1 MSQDEENA
9 VKNFLE
15 NPDLVEKLLPYLDV
29 FTVILLA
36 ESPVPATSLPFGCL
50 ASRGSWGSP
59 WFFVLVAVLL
69 HEKEKENK
77 SGFHKMRLDWL
88 SLTKI
93 YWFGII
99 HLTFDIFS
107 IDISQ
112 HLTFVIDIP
121 WHLTFD
127 IFIIVIPWQWYAM
140 TFDIWNW
147 YTMTFDIWHLTFD
160 IWHLTFDI
168 WHLTWLKV
176 LTALALILMTLA
188 QSYHIF
194 TGGFWGYLSNRG
206 LMGQWPRDITGLR
219 DASASKNDPVQ
230 RQLQVLNWKETFSI

>member
-99 HLTFDIFS
+99 HLTFDMFS
-107 IDISQ
+107 IDIPWHWYATTFDIDIPWHFIFDIW
-112 HLTFVIDIP
+112 HLTFLSLIFHDIDMP

-127 IFIIVIPWQWYAM
+127 IHIPWHLILD
-140 TFDIWNW
+140 T
-147 YTMTFDIWHLTFD
+147 WHLTFY
-160 IWHLTFDI
+160 ILHLVFDI

-176 LTALALILMTLA
+176 LTALMILA

-194 TGGFWGYLSNRG
+194 TDGFWGYLSIRG
-206 LMGQWPRDITGLR
+206 LIGQSGT
-219 DASASKNDPVQ
+219 
-230 RQLQVLNWKETFSI
+230 

>member
-1 MSQDEENA
+1 MCHQPRLQKLAQPQTRVRRVSRKMSQDPRENQDRKMSEDRRQGQDRKMSQDEENA
-9 VKNFLE
+9 VKKFLE

-29 FTVILLA
+29 FTVILVA

-99 HLTFDIFS
+99 HLTF
-107 IDISQ
+107 
-112 HLTFVIDIP
+112 
-121 WHLTFD
+121 
-127 IFIIVIPWQWYAM
+127 
-140 TFDIWNW
+140 
-147 YTMTFDIWHLTFD
+147 
-160 IWHLTFDI
+160 
-168 WHLTWLKV
+168 
-176 LTALALILMTLA
+176 
-188 QSYHIF
+188 
-194 TGGFWGYLSNRG
+194 
-206 LMGQWPRDITGLR
+206 
-219 DASASKNDPVQ
+219 
-230 RQLQVLNWKETFSI
+230 